1 MENYWSKWSFNT
13 FLEAVATVD
22 VFVASNNDVKL
33 AETWTVRFACLKSSY
48 CFENMKKLYLN
59 YSYCQIFI
67 SCLFPET

>member
-48 CFENMKKLYLN
+48 CFENIKKLYLN